1 MSWPAMQAFVASAN
15 FSEFVRHQKFLA
27 DNGAQPQITS
37 LTDAS
42 GGMIVDW
49 ICRFETLAADFSE
62 VTTHLGL
69 QEAVLKRSTSLRP
82 AKCALTSATMT
93 SPICWS
99 FTRRIIR
106 RLATP
111 ESLSGLMN
119 LFQPIQPLSHP
130 FCWN

>member
-1 MSWPAMQAFVASAN
+1 MQAFVASAN

-69 QEAVLKRSTSLRP
+69 QEAVLKKVNQSVPGEMRSDRSDDDIAYL
-82 AKCALTSATMT
+82 LEL
-93 SPICWS
+93 
-99 FTRRIIR
+99 TRRIIR

>member
-69 QEAVLKRSTSLRP
+69 QETVLKKVNQSAPGEMRSD
-82 AKCALTSATMT
+82 
-93 SPICWS
+93 
-99 FTRRIIR
+99 
-106 RLATP
+106 
-111 ESLSGLMN
+111 LSNDDIAYLLELYAQDNKAFGYA
-119 LFQPIQPLSHP
+119 
-130 FCWN
+130 